1 MDVNKQCDWKNIVE
15 DSDWTIPDISKVHG
29 VSYGQLLSYL
39 YVTTVPKKN
48 MPKMLKIMGEIM
60 KSPRMKKHPSFG
72 YATEEEIKKL
82 QTMGHCPERDIILK
96 AIEKRTSSQG
106 KSKR

>member
-60 KSPRMKKHPSFG
+60 KSPRMKKHPSYG
-72 YATEEEIKKL
+72 YATEDEIEKL
-82 QTMGHCPERDIILK
+82 KTLGIFPERSMII
-96 AIEKRTSSQG
+96 ARVDKRA
-106 KSKR
+106 KSKGKGV